1 MVDTGQLEQKAR
13 DSFRIFS
20 EGNTDEFSQYLADDF
35 TYRST
40 SGEEA
45 HGPDGFIQFY
55 RTYDEAFS
63 NMSVTVEEVF
73 PTGNNKVA
81 VLYRQRGTHS
91 GNLYGLEP
99 SNNDM
104 NVLGCNIITFDD
116 NGKMVDAY
124 DIIDTLE
131 VLKQL
136 DALPGEVTEQL
147 TLGGRPGA

>member
-1 MVDTGQLEQKAR
+1 MVDTQQLEQNAR

-20 EGNTDEFSQYLADDF
+20 EGNTDEFDQYLADDF

-45 HGPDGFIQFY
+45 HGPDGFIEFF
-55 RTYDEAFS
+55 RAYDEAFS
-63 NMSVTVEEVF
+63 NLDVTVEEVF
-73 PTGNNKVA
+73 ASGNKAV
-81 VLYRQRGTHS
+81 VLYRQKGTHT
-91 GNLYGLEP
+91 GDFYGIDP
-99 SNNDM
+99 GNNDM

-116 NGKMVDAY
+116 DGKMVDAY
-124 DIIDTLE
+124 DVIDTLE

-136 DALPGEVTEQL
+136 DALPREVTDQL

>member
-1 MVDTGQLEQKAR
+1 MVDTQQLEQKAR

-20 EGNTDEFSQYLADDF
+20 EGNTDKFGEYLADDF

-45 HGPDGFIQFY
+45 HGLEEFIDFQ
-55 RTYDEAFS
+55 RTYAEAFS
-63 NMSVTVEEVF
+63 DLEVTVEDVF
-73 PTGNNKVA
+73 VSGNKAA
-81 VLYRQRGTHS
+81 VLYWQKGTHS
-91 GNLYGLEP
+91 NTFYNIDP
-99 SNNDM
+99 SNNEM